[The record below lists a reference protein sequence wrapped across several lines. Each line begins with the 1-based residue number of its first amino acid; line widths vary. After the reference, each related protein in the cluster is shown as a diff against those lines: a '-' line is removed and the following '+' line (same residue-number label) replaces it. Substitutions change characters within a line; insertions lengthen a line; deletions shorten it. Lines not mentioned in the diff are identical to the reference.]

1 MRIDAPVAGAHV
13 LGYMESDFL
22 GFSPANAAVSSN
34 SNSLRLR
41 LYWVNLKKGKYEILG
56 GQSWSLLTP
65 NRRGLSALPS
75 DLFYTQNIDV
85 NYQAGLI
92 WSRNPGVRFIYHPK
106 PTVALGVSLEAS
118 EQYGGGSA
126 GGGAITLPAALTS
139 AYANEVNLGSTTFN
153 VANPAPD
160 VITKIAFDP
169 AIGQKSAHF
178 EIAGVLSAFK
188 LYNPLSQRSYS
199 ATGGGGSFNFSIETW
214 RNLRLI
220 ANNYASSGGGRW
232 IFGQGPDLIVRG
244 DGSASLI
251 HAYSTLDGLE
261 YQATPD
267 ALLYGYYSNAY
278 FQRNSAIDPSNGKP
292 VGYGYTGSPNSQNRS
307 IQEVTFGVTRTFWKN
322 PAFGALQL
330 MGQYSYL
337 LREPWFVTTGQ
348 PRSAHGN
355 LFFLNLRYAL
365 PGAPPATE

>member
-1 MRIDAPVAGAHV
+1 
-13 LGYMESDFL
+13 
-22 GFSPANAAVSSN
+22 
-34 SNSLRLR
+34 
-41 LYWVNLKKGKYEILG
+41 
-56 GQSWSLLTP
+56 
-65 NRRGLSALPS
+65 
-75 DLFYTQNIDV
+75 
-85 NYQAGLI
+85 
-92 WSRNPGVRFIYHPK
+92 
-106 PTVALGVSLEAS
+106 
-118 EQYGGGSA
+118 
-126 GGGAITLPAALTS
+126 
-139 AYANEVNLGSTTFN
+139 
-153 VANPAPD
+153 